1 MLGFL
6 YSQLI
11 KSLPRPTESY
21 VGKTVIVTGSNVGL
35 GKEAARH
42 YARLGATRLILAV
55 RSKEKGYAAKKDIL
69 ASVPGYPGASIEV
82 WELDMARYA
91 SVQAFAARV
100 CGPELDRVDVFLAN
114 AGIFAAKFQRAE
126 ADEST
131 ITVNVVSTFLL
142 ALLVLPKLKQT
153 AARFPGGDT
162 RPVFTVVTS
171 LLHGYAK
178 FPQRTAPQIFDA
190 LNQDPENFDRLDRYN
205 ISKLLELLVIRA
217 IAERYPA
224 DKFPVTFN
232 CLNPGLCKS

>member
-69 ASVPGYPGASIEV
+69 ASVLGYPGASIEV

-100 CGPELDRVDVFLAN
+100 RGAELDRVDVFLAN
-114 AGIFAAKFQRAE
+114 AGINTPKFELLEKDE
-126 ADEST
+126 AT

-142 ALLVLPKLKQT
+142 ALLVLPKLKET
-153 AARFPGGDT
+153 AARFPEDK
-162 RPVFTVVTS
+162 RPVLTVTS
-171 LLHGYAK
+171 SAVHGWAK
-178 FPQRTAPQIFDA
+178 FPQRNAPVIFDA
-190 LNQDPENFDRLDRYN
+190 LRQGPDNFDSGDRYN
-205 ISKLLELLVIRA
+205 VSKLLEVLFVRA
-217 IAERYPA
+217 LAERYPA
-224 DKFPVTFN
+224 DKFPVTVN
-232 CLNPGLCKS
+232 YVNPGFCKS